1 MGISYTSKREMG
13 INQSKSVYAALP
25 WNAVRKNVLNQKNPA
40 KRWIFCY
47 LESMYID
54 STKFPI
60 SVIKRII
67 PAIVVNVAIE
77 AKGLKNIT
85 SPNAKWSKALINII
99 DQEGEDIDFK
109 LNANWNLTINCIINQ
124 APIIIPKNSFKIEGF
139 NINSNPIIV

>member
-1 MGISYTSKREMG
+1 MELKYHFPIGNILHIKTRDG
-13 INQSKSVYAALP
+13 NQSKQKRICSVALK
-25 WNAVRKNVLNQKNPA
+25 RSKKKRSKQKNPA

-85 SPNAKWSKALINII
+85 SPNAK
-99 DQEGEDIDFK
+99 
-109 LNANWNLTINCIINQ
+109 
-124 APIIIPKNSFKIEGF
+124 
-139 NINSNPIIV
+139 